1 MFLVYHI
8 MSSECI
14 PSYAPTNINSNNWNC
29 KGTASNILLGN
40 YIRLRQVVVVV
51 VGSMV
56 GRTGRTGS
64 KGRMVGRMER
74 MGRMER
80 TVGRMERMG
89 RMERTVGRTGR
100 TGSKG
105 RMVGRME
112 RMGRTGRMGKMA
124 GKMEAL

>member
-29 KGTASNILLGN
+29 KGTASNMLLGN

-64 KGRMVGRMER
+64 KGRTVGRTGR
-74 MGRMER
+74 MGRM
-80 TVGRMERMG
+80 G
-89 RMERTVGRTGR
+89 RTVGRTGR
-100 TGSKG
+100 MG
-105 RMVGRME
+105 RMGRTVG
-112 RMGRTGRMGKMA
+112 RMGRTGRMGKTA
-124 GKMEAL
+124 GRMGRMVV